1 MIVVNHTYKEI
12 GMFPKDIVGGGT
24 GSYYSAD
31 NIFILGRQQEK
42 EGTEIT
48 GYNFIINVEKS
59 RYVKEK
65 SKIPVS
71 VSFDGGISKWS
82 GLLDIALDSGHVI
95 KPSNG
100 WYSRVDTETGEVAV
114 HDNVTPGGNPI
125 SSGGGGS
132 NYSNVNVKGYLTSG
146 AFDGNLIPSAN
157 NVYSIGSLA
166 HQWKSI
172 YVSTGTIYINGVPQ
186 LPAQIQMPAE
196 NTLAAKLEMEQG
208 DEILSWRGAGD
219 DTFIP
224 IVSWNDLR
232 WRLLDAITAEK
243 GFSLELEDESGERHT
258 VEFKGSDLPRLSPNT
273 DPFAILGILPIPG
286 KNAQGESTWFE
297 LQLDPI
303 DSIMYATERVW
314 LITKVS
320 TRMMIGLITG
330 ETSLKQL
337 SGPISIADMAGKSA
351 QFGWQSFLSFLALL
365 SISIGLL
372 NLVPLP
378 MLDGGQL
385 LYDAWEL
392 LSGRRISV
400 ELQGVFQRFGFILII
415 ALTIFA
421 LFNDLQRFFPSS

>member
-1 MIVVNHTYKEI
+1 MEAISTLLYFLITI
-12 GMFPKDIVGGGT
+12 GILVSFHEFGH
-24 GSYYSAD
+24 YSAARLCGVKVLRFAVGFGKPLLTFKSKLD
-31 NIFILGRQQEK
+31 TEWVIAAIPLG
-42 EGTEIT
+42 G
-48 GYNFIINVEKS
+48 
-59 RYVKEK
+59 YVKLLDGRDTDQ
-65 SKIPVS
+65 KIAPEEQS
-71 VSFDGGISKWS
+71 YAFDAQPLWQRSFIVAAGPLANFLLAI
-82 GLLDIALDSGHVI
+82 GLL
-95 KPSNG
+95 
-100 WYSRVDTETGEVAV
+100 T
-114 HDNVTPGGNPI
+114 
-125 SSGGGGS
+125 
-132 NYSNVNVKGYLTSG
+132 
-146 AFDGNLIPSAN
+146 F
-157 NVYSIGSLA
+157 
-166 HQWKSI
+166 
-172 YVSTGTIYINGVPQ
+172 IYINGVPQ

-297 LQLDPI
+297 LQLGPI

-320 TRMMIGLITG
+320 TRMMIGLMTG